1 MIDPEEID
9 NAMNVFNNQ
18 EFRVI
23 EITKTVES
31 FLEECKDFDTLY
43 ETNFGKPFH
52 RNIPSKLVNSKTQRS
67 SQSKDSNPR
76 SSLSS
81 KS

>member
-43 ETNFGKPFH
+43 EHNFRKPFH
-52 RNIPSKLVNSKTQRS
+52 RNIPSKTQRS